1 MEMRKLVTSSI
12 ACLGYELYDF
22 TPSAAAGGT
31 TVHYRPIGR
40 RLTPFTDGSM
50 RPHSGHPL
58 DQDSEEGEVYW
69 DSMEAPFD
77 RTQQV
82 LLEDVGREDAAAE
95 VPVTPASTS
104 RVVKPGG
111 FRSVP
116 TVNR

>member
-31 TVHYRPIGR
+31 TVHYRPQGR
-40 RLTPFTDGSM
+40 KLTPFTDGSM
-50 RPHSGHPL
+50 RPHGRHPL
-58 DQDSEEGEVYW
+58 DQDSEEGEVFW
-69 DSMEAPFD
+69 DSMETPFD

-82 LLEDVGREDAAAE
+82 LLEDVGREDATAE
-95 VPVTPASTS
+95 VPIMPASTS
-104 RVVKPGG
+104 KVVKPAG
-111 FRSVP
+111 FRPIP